1 LPRTRPHS
9 ILMNKG
15 DRHISRL
22 LDKLFVLVCVLGA
35 VLLVTS
41 KGLPDF
47 WDKEDDELLVREMVQ
62 AMTDEEL
69 LGQVFFIGYQG
80 MTPPVSLLNWI
91 SGRNLGG
98 VKIFTRNVLTLPALA
113 ADIRRMQALSQ
124 HNRFR
129 IPLFVA
135 TDQEGGWVSHIRKG
149 FSSTGGNLSLG
160 ATGIPHDAFL
170 TGYYIGLELKALGIN
185 MNFAPNL
192 DVYSNPDTWVIGPRA
207 FSSDPHKVGL
217 FGLAYF
223 RGQKKAGII
232 ATGKHFPGHGETD
245 LDSHGYLPKI
255 NISFEKLW
263 EKDLLP
269 YRFVIR
275 EGIQAIMTAHL
286 AFPKITGNEEP
297 ATLSDFFINR
307 ILRGKLHFNGVVITD
322 DMEMWGVRINGDDIP
337 TVCGKAL
344 LAGNDM
350 ILVSH
355 TPEVQEQVWSRLLG
369 RIKTSRAFKKRVI
382 EAVERILRLK
392 LAAFKGNN
400 AFPILPDQNMVNT
413 GIPAQGAPQFF
424 FNSSCRSVTVI
435 RSRYIPFKPEPGE
448 KILLISQYEEFLR
461 QGIKRFPGAGTLYI
475 SWAPQYYAM
484 NQDIK
489 RVNAAAGAYDTI
501 IFCLSSPSSLEIL
514 ETLKD
519 SKKRIMV
526 VSALTPVY
534 LMHTPWVTT
543 ALAVYGESSE
553 SFAAGFAVLAGD
565 YTPEGSLPVDFLK

>member
-1 LPRTRPHS
+1 
-9 ILMNKG
+9 MNKVC
-15 DRHISRL
+15 ITC
-22 LDKLFVLVCVLGA
+22 CVLCA

-47 WDKEDDELLVREMVQ
+47 WDKEDNELLVRELVG
-62 AMTDEEL
+62 AMTNREL

-80 MTPPVSLLNWI
+80 MTPPASLLHWI

-98 VKIFTRNVLTLPALA
+98 VKIFTRNVNTLSSLA
-113 ADIRRMQALSQ
+113 ADIRRMQTLSQ

-149 FSSTGGNLSLG
+149 FSTTGGNLSLG
-160 ATGIPHDAFL
+160 AAGIPHDAFL

-217 FGLAYF
+217 LGLAYF
-223 RGQKKAGII
+223 KGQKKAGII
-232 ATGKHFPGHGETD
+232 STGKHFPGHGETD

-263 EKDLLP
+263 DKDLLP

-286 AFPKITGNEEP
+286 AFPKITGNDEP

-307 ILRGKLHFNGVVITD
+307 ILRQKLHFNGVVITD

-337 TVCGKAL
+337 TVCRKAL

-369 RIKTSRAFKKRVI
+369 LMKTNQDFKKRII

-392 LAAFKGNN
+392 LSAFKGSN
-400 AFPILPDQNMVNT
+400 AFPILPDQNKIT
-413 GIPAQGAPQFF
+413 DDIPAQGAPQFF
-424 FNSSCRSVTVI
+424 FNSSCRSVTI
-435 RSRYIPFKPEPGE
+435 IHSRYIPFKPKPGE
-448 KILLISQYEEFLR
+448 KILIISQYEEFLK
-461 QGIKRFPGAGTLYI
+461 QGVKRFPGAGTLYI

-484 NQDIK
+484 EKDIK
-489 RVNAAAGAYDTI
+489 RVAAAAEAYDSI

-514 ETLKD
+514 ETLKN
-519 SKKRIMV
+519 SRKRIIV
-526 VSALTPVY
+526 ISALTPVY

-543 ALAVYGESSE
+543 AIAVYGESRE
-553 SFAAGFAVLAGD
+553 SFTAGFAVLAGD
-565 YTPEGSLPVDFLK
+565 FTPEGKLPVDFLEQ